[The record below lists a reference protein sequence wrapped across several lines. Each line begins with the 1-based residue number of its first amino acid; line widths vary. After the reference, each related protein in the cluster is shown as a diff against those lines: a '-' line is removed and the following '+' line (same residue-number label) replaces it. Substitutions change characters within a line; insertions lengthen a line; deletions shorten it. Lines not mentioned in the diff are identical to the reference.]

1 MSTFHLWLVPTGT
14 VYDRLAGVIADLSAR
29 YDGPRFDPHLTLLG
43 RLEGEEAS
51 LVDRTH
57 QLARALHPFDLRL
70 REPRYEAQY
79 FRCLFLPAEPSSPIL
94 EAQQRATQIFDA
106 QPTSA
111 FDPHVSLLYGLFPE
125 SVKQEIITALPSD
138 LPSAFLASRLQ
149 LIRAGSTNPQD
160 WHPIQ
165 TCSLQS

>member
-1 MSTFHLWLVPTGT
+1 MFHLWIVPTGE

-29 YDGPRFDPHLTLLG
+29 HHGPAFDPHLTLLG

-57 QLARALHPFDLRL
+57 QLARALHPFDVRL
-70 REPRYEAQY
+70 GEPRYEAQY
-79 FRCLFLPAEPSSPIL
+79 FRCLFLPAEPSPAIL
-94 EAQQRATQIFDA
+94 DVHQQATQIFNA
-106 QPTSA
+106 QPASA

-125 SVKQEIITALPSD
+125 SLKQEIIKALPPD

-149 LIRAGSTNPQD
+149 LIRAESTNPRD
-160 WHPIQ
+160 WHVAE
-165 TCSLQS
+165 TLDL